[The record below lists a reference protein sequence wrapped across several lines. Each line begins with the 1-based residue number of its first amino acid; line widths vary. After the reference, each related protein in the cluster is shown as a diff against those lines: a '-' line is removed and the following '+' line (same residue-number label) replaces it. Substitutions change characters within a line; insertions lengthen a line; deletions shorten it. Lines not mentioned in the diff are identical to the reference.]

1 MSRFILCVSLATLTL
16 ACLREFNQPQ
26 QHTHRKR
33 NVRRQ
38 ADFPPVLT
46 DQETI
51 LVNSFDNNTI
61 DQWSYYYTHEK
72 KLAGLGRAA
81 AEWTADKWA
90 EYGFQSRL
98 DEYEVYLNYPVSA
111 SLHVNF
117 PNGTTEEVNLV
128 EDRLPED
135 DVTNRPDNQPTFHGF
150 SASGNVTA
158 EYVYVG

>member
-1 MSRFILCVSLATLTL
+1 MLRFLLSLSLATLAF
-16 ACLREFNQPQ
+16 ACLREFNQAPK
-26 QHTHRKR
+26 HTHRKR
-33 NVRRQ
+33 NIRHQ

-61 DQWSYYYTHEK
+61 DQWAYYYTHEN

-81 AEWTADKWA
+81 AQWTADKWA

-111 SLHVNF
+111 SLHITY
-117 PNGTTEEVNLV
+117 PNGTKQEVNLK
-128 EDRLPED
+128 EDVLPED
-135 DVTNRPDNQPTFHGF
+135 DVTGRPDNQPTFHGF
-150 SASGNVTA
+150 SASGDVEA